1 VRIAHIVTLLS
12 PDGAYGGPVRV
23 AVNQLKALAELG
35 HDVTLFSTYRGYD
48 ASPTVIDGVP
58 VVAFPARTMVP
69 GIGFAGLGSRRLSS
83 EIRRRVADFDVVHVH
98 VARDLVTLPA
108 ARAAQRAGVPVFLQ
122 THGMI
127 DRSSN
132 PLAPPLD
139 ALLTR
144 PAFRAASGIY
154 FLTDRERDDLIA
166 VGAPESKL
174 RHLVN
179 GVPDPSPL
187 ARVDSPVVDVL
198 FLARLQARKRPTEFV
213 RAAIALA
220 PEFPDV
226 TFSLVGPD
234 EEEGDAVTRLIES
247 SGYAE
252 RIRWEGALSPDLTL
266 ERMSRSAIYVLP
278 SVDEP
283 FPMSVLEAASLGL
296 PVIVTDSCGL
306 APAIRAAKA
315 GTVVD
320 RTIEGLITGIRDL
333 LNDVVLRGDAG
344 FNARAMAQHGHSMLK
359 VARALSDAYELATGV
374 HSGSGAR

>member
-1 VRIAHIVTLLS
+1 MRIAHIVTLLS

-23 AVNQLKALAELG
+23 AVNQLKALAERG

-48 ASPTVIDGVP
+48 TAPTVIDGVP
-58 VVAFPARTMVP
+58 VVAFPARTLIP
-69 GIGFAGLGSRRLSS
+69 GIGFAGLGSRRLTE
-83 EIRRRVADFDVVHVH
+83 EIRRRSAEFDVVHVH
-98 VARDLVTLPA
+98 LARDLVTLPA

-132 PLAPPLD
+132 PLAGPLD

-144 PAFRAASGIY
+144 PTLRAASSVFY
-154 FLTDRERDDLIA
+154 LTSRERDDLIA
-166 VGAPESKL
+166 AGTPESKL
-174 RHLVN
+174 VHLVN

-187 ARVDSPVVDVL
+187 ARVESTQVDVL

-213 RAAIALA
+213 RAAVALA

-234 EEEGDAVTRLIES
+234 EGEGDAVGRLIDG
-247 SGYAE
+247 SGFAE
-252 RIRWEGALSPDLTL
+252 RIRWEGGLAPERTL
-266 ERMSRSAIYVLP
+266 ERMSRSSIYVLP
-278 SVDEP
+278 SIDEP

-306 APAIRAAKA
+306 APAIEAAQAGIVVDPTIDGLVAGMRSLLKDGGLRATA
-315 GTVVD
+315 GT
-320 RTIEGLITGIRDL
+320 
-333 LNDVVLRGDAG
+333 
-344 FNARAMAQHGHSMLK
+344 NARATSE
-359 VARALSDAYELATGV
+359 VAFGMDAVVDALSDRYELSVHADAT
-374 HSGSGAR
+374 